1 MLKSALLRIGRA
13 AGVVRDVAAQPH
25 YPHYYPG
32 YGYYPYPGYTYPAP
46 SYPCGYSCGWPYLS
60 PAPAYRA
67 APAYS
72 GPYVAA
78 RPYSDSA
85 GPRASGHVGGG
96 Q

>member
-78 RPYSDSA
+78 HPYSDSA
-85 GPRASGHVGGG
+85 GPRASGHVGY
-96 Q
+96 

>member
-13 AGVVRDVAAQPH
+13 AGVVRDAAAQPH

-85 GPRASGHVGGG
+85 GPRASGHVGY
-96 Q
+96 